1 MMGAAGDGCAVVAAV
16 GATMGKRSE
25 EEKRR
30 LYKEAVGATRLGLGV
45 NLVLG
50 AAKLAGGLV
59 GGSRAMVSDA
69 VNSLGDV
76 FTSAVVL
83 TAFRVAQKPADAE
96 HPYGHTRA
104 EAVAGSNV
112 AVLVIVS
119 ALMVGWES
127 LRSFSTEPKADIPP
141 WWTLAIAG
149 GNVLV
154 KEALYQYKIRL
165 GRRLGS
171 LALIANA
178 WDHRSDALS
187 ALAVL
192 VSLAMVRI
200 LGPRFAFLDAVAAL
214 VVVGVILNS
223 ATRLLLSSAQELMDA
238 QAEPEVV
245 EAVRRA
251 ASEMPEVRRVDKLWV
266 RKSGLEYLVDIH
278 VQVPA
283 DLSVHEGHKI
293 GHQVKDRLLERFP
306 NLRDVL
312 VHLEPYPH
320 RHEGIEE

>member
-1 MMGAAGDGCAVVAAV
+1 MRVAGGGRIVAAV
-16 GATMGKRSE
+16 GTTMGERAELK
-25 EEKRR
+25 KRR
-30 LYKEAVGATRLGLGV
+30 LYHEAVSATVLGLGV

-50 AAKLAGGLV
+50 GAKLV
-59 GGSRAMVSDA
+59 GGLIGGSHAMISDA
-69 VNSLGDV
+69 VNSMGDV

-83 TAFRVAQKPADAE
+83 TSLRVAQKPADAE

-119 ALMVGWES
+119 ALLVGWEV
-127 LRSFSTEPKADIPP
+127 LTSFPHEPSSERPA
-141 WWTLAIAG
+141 WWLLVIAG
-149 GNVLV
+149 GNVAV
-154 KEALYQYKIRL
+154 KEALYHYKIRL

-171 LALIANA
+171 IALIANA

-192 VSLAMVRI
+192 ISLAMVRL
-200 LGPRFAFLDAVAAL
+200 LGPRFAFLDEAAAL

-223 ATRLLLSSAQELMDA
+223 ATRLLISSAQELMDA
-238 QAEPEVV
+238 QADSEIV
-245 EAVRRA
+245 EAVRQA
-251 ASEMPEVRRVDKLWV
+251 ASAMPDVRQVDKLWV
-266 RKSGLEYLVDIH
+266 RKSGLEHLVDIH

-283 DLSVHEGHKI
+283 DLSVAEGHRI

-312 VHLEPYPH
+312 VHLEPYPNDH
-320 RHEGIEE
+320 DRDGE